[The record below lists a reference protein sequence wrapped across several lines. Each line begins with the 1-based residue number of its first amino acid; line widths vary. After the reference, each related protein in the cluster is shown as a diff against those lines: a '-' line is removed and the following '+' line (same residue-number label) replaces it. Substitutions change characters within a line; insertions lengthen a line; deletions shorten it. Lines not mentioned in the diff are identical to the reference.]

1 MNIDLEG
8 LYRLYAAVY
17 QSGIEDSIDPP
28 CVSGVDDRRGVTLE
42 AREWIM
48 SDEDYPFSFV
58 DCCDLLQLDPV
69 KERAAIMK
77 KWGKVPK
84 KRKRLPPCGSSE
96 ESIRMALSV
105 RGEVTR
111 SQIMSSTG
119 LKSAQL
125 DAVLGGMPDV
135 EKVVR
140 PLLSRRTGMPMA
152 KRTVVFYR
160 LRPHTG
166 HRSVPANVAVPHS
179 GQSTSSMS

>member
-8 LYRLYAAVY
+8 LYQLYAAVY
-17 QSGIEDSIDPP
+17 RLGIDDSIDPLH
-28 CVSGVDDRRGVTLE
+28 VSGAEGRRNVMLE

-58 DCCDLLQLDPV
+58 DCCDRLQLDPA
-69 KERAAIMK
+69 KGRAAIMQRWRK
-77 KWGKVPK
+77 IPQ

-135 EKVVR
+135 EMIEK
-140 PLLSRRTGMPMA
+140 PMINRRTGKPVL
-152 KRTVVFYR
+152 RRVIRFYR
-160 LRPHTG
+160 LRPQTG
-166 HRSVPANVAVPHS
+166 
-179 GQSTSSMS
+179 Q